1 MLFHNENA
9 DPPAMIGLHMESLH
23 RIDGTNE
30 AVFALARLYPAGLR
44 VPRHSHART
53 QFWFARRGVVLV
65 NTAHG
70 RWMIPQSHG
79 LIIPAGLEHSTEMVS
94 EVEMHSIYVA
104 PGAAGTDGPRVVAM
118 SDLAGCLIAEL
129 VNEDAP
135 TLEQRRRLVMDLL
148 LDEITRLEE
157 KPLGL
162 PFPEDQRLAGLCRRF
177 LEAPDARASIDQ
189 WAGLLGVSRR
199 SFSRWFRVETG
210 VSFGTWRQQACILAA
225 LPRLARGEPVTN
237 VALDVGY
244 ENISA
249 FTTMFRRMLG
259 SSPSAYLKSRS
270 A

>member
-1 MLFHNENA
+1 MS
-9 DPPAMIGLHMESLH
+9 GLHADSLD

-30 AVFALARLYPAGLR
+30 AVFALARVYPTGLR

-70 RWMIPQSHG
+70 RWMIPASHG

-104 PGAAGTDGPRVVAM
+104 PGTAGTNGPRVVAM
-118 SDLAGCLIAEL
+118 SELAGCLIAEL
-129 VNEDAP
+129 VNDGAP
-135 TLEQRRRLVMDLL
+135 ADQGRRQLVMDLL

-162 PFPEDQRLAGLCRRF
+162 PFPEDPRLANLCRRF
-177 LEAPDARASIDQ
+177 LEEPDAGASIDQ

-225 LPRLARGEPVTN
+225 LPRLVRGEPVTN

-270 A
+270 S

>member
-1 MLFHNENA
+1 MGFVLTGGEASDYNA
-9 DPPAMIGLHMESLH
+9 
-23 RIDGTNE
+23 
-30 AVFALARLYPAGLR
+30 
-44 VPRHSHART
+44 VP
-53 QFWFARRGVVLV
+53 
-65 NTAHG
+65 
-70 RWMIPQSHG
+70 
-79 LIIPAGLEHSTEMVS
+79 
-94 EVEMHSIYVA
+94 
-104 PGAAGTDGPRVVAM
+104 
-118 SDLAGCLIAEL
+118 
-129 VNEDAP
+129 
-135 TLEQRRRLVMDLL
+135 DLL
-148 LDEITRLEE
+148 AIPVGKPRL
-157 KPLGL
+157 
-162 PFPEDQRLAGLCRRF
+162 FLADSRRF